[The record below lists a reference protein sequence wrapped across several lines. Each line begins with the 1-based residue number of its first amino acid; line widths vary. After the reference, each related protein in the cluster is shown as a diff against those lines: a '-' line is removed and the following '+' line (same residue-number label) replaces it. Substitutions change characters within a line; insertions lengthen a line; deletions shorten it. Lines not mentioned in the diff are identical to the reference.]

1 MTEKCKY
8 FSIDFILTT
17 CRYRGQWTPSSLSKL
32 LQADKT
38 TPSGFACREA
48 LLGLA
53 YREGGY
59 TLGLK
64 VADELHLTVPWVMT

>member
-1 MTEKCKY
+1 MASVALGR
-8 FSIDFILTT
+8 FGDVV
-17 CRYRGQWTPSSLSKL
+17 KL
-32 LQADKT
+32 
-38 TPSGFACREA
+38 